1 MPLGAR
7 SPASPPCSAASGWP
21 FARSA
26 ALSAGPTPLRPG
38 AAAARERMAE
48 ADRRPAGPSGE
59 PAEQAAAAGAPEP
72 ETPPP
77 PALRWLPGDLSPRG
91 RSQSDLSSSSSRG
104 RPLRV
109 HISGSVD
116 GLDKASLANS
126 DGPTAGSQTPPFK
139 RKGKLSTI
147 GKIFKPWKWRKKKTS
162 DKFRETSAVLERKIS
177 TRQSREE
184 LIRRGV
190 LKELPDQDGD
200 VTVNFENSNG
210 HMIPIGEESTREENV
225 VKPEEGNGSVSE
237 KTPPL
242 EEKAEDKKEITENHP
257 ETPAAPA
264 PPPPAPA
271 KPKPK
276 PKPKKTPV
284 PPKGAAAGASHK
296 GDDVPPIKKNTKA
309 PGKQAPVP
317 PPKPTS
323 RNATREAAGSSHSK
337 KTSGP
342 KASTSPSTSSTSS
355 RPKASKEIVSSKTG
369 TVGTTKGKKKTGKQ
383 PASRPSSD
391 TATPG
396 TSDLKGDP
404 SETRAESL
412 TPEQTVPGT
421 EEQTT
426 GKSKSMVPP
435 PPVAPPPSPPAPS
448 LPPEDQCVTP
458 SDTPVVLVSNGADL
472 PASAIDPS
480 QLPWTEEPANK
491 AILHSGTGLSVNKEN
506 AKCFTTKDELGKA
519 APQLLIPGLMEQ
531 PSESFSAL
539 EDEGQREY
547 QANDSDSDGPI
558 LYTDDDEE
566 EDEDE
571 DGSGESALASKIR
584 RRDTLAIKL
593 GNRPS
598 KKELEDKNILQRT
611 SEEER
616 QEIRQQIGTKLVRR
630 LSQRPTT
637 EELEQRNILKQKNEE
652 EEQEAKMEL
661 KRRLSRKLS
670 LRPTVAELQARRI
683 LRFNEYV
690 EVTDS
695 PDYDRRADKPWARL
709 TPADKAAIR
718 KELNEF
724 KSTEM
729 EVHEESRQF
738 TRFHR
743 P

>member
-1 MPLGAR
+1 MGQT
-7 SPASPPCSAASGWP
+7 SVS
-21 FARSA
+21 
-26 ALSAGPTPLRPG
+26 T
-38 AAAARERMAE
+38 
-48 ADRRPAGPSGE
+48 
-59 PAEQAAAAGAPEP
+59 
-72 ETPPP
+72 
-77 PALRWLPGDLSPRG
+77 LSPQP
-91 RSQSDLSSSSSRG
+91 S
-104 RPLRV
+104 
-109 HISGSVD
+109 SVD
-116 GLDKASLANS
+116 GLDKASVANS

-210 HMIPIGEESTREENV
+210 HMIPVGEESTREENV
-225 VKPEEGNGSVSE
+225 VRSEEGNGSVAE
-237 KTPPL
+237 KAPPL
-242 EEKAEDKKEITENHP
+242 EEKAEDKKEITENHS
-257 ETPAAPA
+257 ETPATPA
-264 PPPPAPA
+264 PPPAALP

-284 PPKGAAAGASHK
+284 PPKGAAAGASPK
-296 GDDVPPIKKNTKA
+296 GDEVPPIKKNTKA
-309 PGKQAPVP
+309 PGKQVPVP
-317 PPKPTS
+317 PPKPAS
-323 RNATREAAGSSHSK
+323 RNATREAAGSSHSR
-337 KTSGP
+337 KTTGS
-342 KASTSPSTSSTSS
+342 KASASPSTSSTSS
-355 RPKASKEIVSSKTG
+355 RLKASKETVSSKMG
-369 TVGTTKGKKKTGKQ
+369 TVGITKGKKKTGKQ
-383 PASRPSSD
+383 PLSRLSSE
-391 TATPG
+391 ATTSG
-396 TSDLKGDP
+396 TSDLKGES
-404 SETRAESL
+404 SETRVESL
-412 TPEQTVPGT
+412 TPKQTVPGA

-426 GKSKSMVPP
+426 GKPKSAVPPAPVTPP
-435 PPVAPPPSPPAPS
+435 PPTPAPS
-448 LPPEDQCVTP
+448 LPLEERSTVG
-458 SDTPVVLVSNGADL
+458 SETPVVLISSGADL
-472 PASAIDPS
+472 PALDPG
-480 QLPWTEEPANK
+480 QLLCTEEATDRTTF
-491 AILHSGTGLSVNKEN
+491 HSGTGTSVSREN

-519 APQLLIPGLMEQ
+519 APQLLTPGLMGES
-531 PSESFSAL
+531 SESFSAS

-558 LYTDDDEE
+558 LYTDDDDDE

>member
-1 MPLGAR
+1 
-7 SPASPPCSAASGWP
+7 
-21 FARSA
+21 
-26 ALSAGPTPLRPG
+26 
-38 AAAARERMAE
+38 MAE
-48 ADRRPAGPSGE
+48 AGRRAAEPPGEPAGP
-59 PAEQAAAAGAPEP
+59 AAAEAPEP
-72 ETPPP
+72 AA
-77 PALRWLPGDLSPRG
+77 PALRRLPGDPSPRG
-91 RSQSDLSSSSSRG
+91 RSQSDLSSCSSRG

-109 HISGSVD
+109 HITGSVD
-116 GLDKASLANS
+116 GLDKASIANS

-190 LKELPDQDGD
+190 LKELPDQ
-200 VTVNFENSNG
+200 
-210 HMIPIGEESTREENV
+210 
-225 VKPEEGNGSVSE
+225 
-237 KTPPL
+237 
-242 EEKAEDKKEITENHP
+242 
-257 ETPAAPA
+257 
-264 PPPPAPA
+264 
-271 KPKPK
+271 
-276 PKPKKTPV
+276 
-284 PPKGAAAGASHK
+284 
-296 GDDVPPIKKNTKA
+296 
-309 PGKQAPVP
+309 
-317 PPKPTS
+317 
-323 RNATREAAGSSHSK
+323 AGSSHSK
-337 KTSGP
+337 KTTGS
-342 KASTSPSTSSTSS
+342 KASASPSTSSTSS
-355 RPKASKEIVSSKTG
+355 RPKASKQTVSSKTG
-369 TVGTTKGKKKTGKQ
+369 TVGIAKGKEKTGKQ
-383 PASRPSSD
+383 PTSRPSSD
-391 TATPG
+391 TATSG
-396 TSDLKGDP
+396 TSDLKGEP
-404 SETRAESL
+404 SETSAEGL
-412 TPEQTVPGT
+412 NPEQTVPGT
-421 EEQTT
+421 EEETT
-426 GKSKSMVPP
+426 GKSKPTVPP
-435 PPVAPPPSPPAPS
+435 PPGAPPPPPPAPP
-448 LPPEDQCVTP
+448 LPLEEQCIMA

-472 PASAIDPS
+472 SVPALDPS
-480 QLPWTEEPANK
+480 QLLWTEEPTDRTAV
-491 AILHSGTGLSVNKEN
+491 HSATGLSVTREN

-519 APQLLIPGLMEQ
+519 APQLLTPGLMGES
-531 PSESFSAL
+531 SESFSAP
-539 EDEGQREY
+539 EDEGRREY

-558 LYTDDDEE
+558 LYTDDDDDE
-566 EDEDE
+566 EDE

>member
-1 MPLGAR
+1 
-7 SPASPPCSAASGWP
+7 
-21 FARSA
+21 
-26 ALSAGPTPLRPG
+26 
-38 AAAARERMAE
+38 MAE
-48 ADRRPAGPSGE
+48 AGRRPSELPGEPAGPE
-59 PAEQAAAAGAPEP
+59 AAGARESEAPA
-72 ETPPP
+72 PP
-77 PALRWLPGDLSPRG
+77 PALRGLPGDPSPRG
-91 RSQSDLSSSSSRG
+91 RSQSDLSSCSSRG

-116 GLDKASLANS
+116 GLDKASIANS

-190 LKELPDQDGD
+190 LKELPDQ
-200 VTVNFENSNG
+200 
-210 HMIPIGEESTREENV
+210 
-225 VKPEEGNGSVSE
+225 
-237 KTPPL
+237 
-242 EEKAEDKKEITENHP
+242 
-257 ETPAAPA
+257 
-264 PPPPAPA
+264 
-271 KPKPK
+271 
-276 PKPKKTPV
+276 
-284 PPKGAAAGASHK
+284 
-296 GDDVPPIKKNTKA
+296 
-309 PGKQAPVP
+309 
-317 PPKPTS
+317 
-323 RNATREAAGSSHSK
+323 AGSSHSK
-337 KTSGP
+337 KPTGS
-342 KASTSPSTSSTSS
+342 KASASPSTSSTSS
-355 RPKASKEIVSSKTG
+355 RPKASKETVSSKTG
-369 TVGTTKGKKKTGKQ
+369 TVGTTKGKKKPGKQ
-383 PASRPSSD
+383 PSRPSSEA
-391 TATPG
+391 TASSV
-396 TSDLKGDP
+396 SDLKGEP
-404 SETRAESL
+404 PGTSVQSL
-412 TPEQTVPGT
+412 KPEQTVPRA
-421 EEQTT
+421 EEQNA
-426 GKSKSMVPP
+426 GKSKSAVPLLP
-435 PPVAPPPSPPAPS
+435 GAPPTAP
-448 LPPEDQCVTP
+448 LPPEEQYIVA
-458 SDTPVVLVSNGADL
+458 SDIPIVLVSNGADL
-472 PASAIDPS
+472 PVPALDPG
-480 QLPWTEEPANK
+480 QPLWTEEPTSRTTV
-491 AILHSGTGLSVNKEN
+491 HSSTGLSVSRES
-506 AKCFTTKDELGKA
+506 AQCFTTKDEPGKA
-519 APQLLIPGLMEQ
+519 VPQQLSPGLMGE
-531 PSESFSAL
+531 PSGSISTP
-539 EDEGQREY
+539 EDTSPREY
-547 QANDSDSDGPI
+547 QANDSDSDGPV
-558 LYTDDDEE
+558 LYTDDDDDE
-566 EDEDE
+566 EDDDE
-571 DGSGESALASKIR
+571 DGNGESALASKIR

-630 LSQRPTT
+630 LSQRPTS

>member
-1 MPLGAR
+1 
-7 SPASPPCSAASGWP
+7 
-21 FARSA
+21 
-26 ALSAGPTPLRPG
+26 
-38 AAAARERMAE
+38 MAE
-48 ADRRPAGPSGE
+48 AGWRPAGFPVN
-59 PAEQAAAAGAPEP
+59 PAGQAVAVPVPQSEAPA
-72 ETPPP
+72 PP
-77 PALRWLPGDLSPRG
+77 PAPAPHWLPGDPSPRG

-116 GLDKASLANS
+116 GLDKASIANS

-225 VKPEEGNGSVSE
+225 VKSEEGNGSVSE

-242 EEKAEDKKEITENHP
+242 EEKAEDKK
-257 ETPAAPA
+257 
-264 PPPPAPA
+264 
-271 KPKPK
+271 
-276 PKPKKTPV
+276 
-284 PPKGAAAGASHK
+284 
-296 GDDVPPIKKNTKA
+296 
-309 PGKQAPVP
+309 
-317 PPKPTS
+317 
-323 RNATREAAGSSHSK
+323 AGSSHSK
-337 KTSGP
+337 KTTGS

-355 RPKASKEIVSSKTG
+355 RPKASKETVASKTG

-383 PASRPSSD
+383 PTTSRLSSD
-391 TATPG
+391 TT
-396 TSDLKGDP
+396 TSGIADLKGEP
-404 SETRAESL
+404 SETGVESL
-412 TPEQTVPGT
+412 KLEQTVPGA
-421 EEQTT
+421 EEQNT
-426 GKSKSMVPP
+426 GKSKSVVPP
-435 PPVAPPPSPPAPS
+435 PPVAPAPSPPAS
-448 LPPEDQCVTP
+448 TLPLEDQCITA
-458 SDTPVVLVSNGADL
+458 SDTPVVLVSVGADL
-472 PASAIDPS
+472 PVSALDPS
-480 QLPWTEEPANK
+480 QLLWAEEPKNRTT
-491 AILHSGTGLSVNKEN
+491 LYSGTGLSVNREN
-506 AKCFTTKDELGKA
+506 AKCFTTKEELGKTV
-519 APQLLIPGLMEQ
+519 PQLLTPGLMGES
-531 PSESFSAL
+531 SESFSPS
-539 EDEGQREY
+539 EDEGHREY
-547 QANDSDSDGPI
+547 QASDSDSDGPV
-558 LYTDDDEE
+558 LYTDDED

-738 TRFHR
+738 TR
-743 P
+743 

>member
-1 MPLGAR
+1 
-7 SPASPPCSAASGWP
+7 
-21 FARSA
+21 
-26 ALSAGPTPLRPG
+26 
-38 AAAARERMAE
+38 MAE
-48 ADRRPAGPSGE
+48 ADRSPGMSPDQPACQE
-59 PAEQAAAAGAPEP
+59 AVAAEALDPEP
-72 ETPPP
+72 EVPGPPV
-77 PALRWLPGDLSPRG
+77 PALRWLPGDPSPRG
-91 RSQSDLSSSSSRG
+91 RSQSDLSSASSRG

-116 GLDKASLANS
+116 GLDKASIANS
-126 DGPTAGSQTPPFK
+126 DGPPAGSQTPPFK

-184 LIRRGV
+184 LIRRGL
-190 LKELPDQDGD
+190 LKDLPDQDGD

-210 HMIPIGEESTREENV
+210 HMIHIGEEATQEENV
-225 VKPEEGNGSVSE
+225 GKPEEGSDSVCE
-237 KTPPL
+237 KTPPREEQA
-242 EEKAEDKKEITENHP
+242 EEKT
-257 ETPAAPA
+257 
-264 PPPPAPA
+264 
-271 KPKPK
+271 
-276 PKPKKTPV
+276 
-284 PPKGAAAGASHK
+284 
-296 GDDVPPIKKNTKA
+296 
-309 PGKQAPVP
+309 
-317 PPKPTS
+317 
-323 RNATREAAGSSHSK
+323 AGSSHPK
-337 KTSGP
+337 KATSS
-342 KASTSPSTSSTSS
+342 KASASPSTSSTSS
-355 RPKASKEIVSSKTG
+355 RPRVPKESLAGKAG
-369 TVGTTKGKKKTGKQ
+369 LVGTTRGKKKISKQ
-383 PASRPSSD
+383 PVASRLSPN
-391 TATPG
+391 TT
-396 TSDLKGDP
+396 TSDSPSLKGELSD
-404 SETRAESL
+404 AGVESL
-412 TPEQTVPGT
+412 TPEETVAGA
-421 EEQTT
+421 EEQAT
-426 GKSKSMVPP
+426 GKSKATIALPP
-435 PPVAPPPSPPAPS
+435 GTAPPSPPALL
-448 LPPEDQCVTP
+448 LPPEDQCTVAL
-458 SDTPVVLVSNGADL
+458 DTPMVLVSDGPTL
-472 PASAIDPS
+472 PISALDTN
-480 QLPWTEEPANK
+480 QLLWTEEPSNRTAPY
-491 AILHSGTGLSVNKEN
+491 SSTGLGGSREQS
-506 AKCFTTKDELGKA
+506 KCFTTKDELGKA
-519 APQLLIPGLMEQ
+519 GPQLLTPGQMGDS
-531 PSESFSAL
+531 SESFSAP
-539 EDEGQREY
+539 EDEAPREY

-558 LYTDDDEE
+558 LYTDDDD
-566 EDEDE
+566 DEDDDDDD

-616 QEIRQQIGTKLVRR
+616 QELRQQIGTKLVRR

-637 EELEQRNILKQKNEE
+637 EELEQRNILKQKNDE

-661 KRRLSRKLS
+661 RRRLSRKLS

>member
-1 MPLGAR
+1 
-7 SPASPPCSAASGWP
+7 
-21 FARSA
+21 
-26 ALSAGPTPLRPG
+26 
-38 AAAARERMAE
+38 MAE
-48 ADRRPAGPSGE
+48 AGRSSAEPPGE
-59 PAEQAAAAGAPEP
+59 PAGQAAAEVPEP
-72 ETPPP
+72 ETPAGPP
-77 PALRWLPGDLSPRG
+77 APALRRLPGDPSPRG
-91 RSQSDLSSSSSRG
+91 RSQSDLSSCSSRG

-116 GLDKASLANS
+116 GLDKASVANS

-210 HMIPIGEESTREENV
+210 HMIPVGEESTREENV
-225 VKPEEGNGSVSE
+225 VRSEEGNGSVAE
-237 KTPPL
+237 KAPPL
-242 EEKAEDKKEITENHP
+242 EEKAEDKK
-257 ETPAAPA
+257 
-264 PPPPAPA
+264 
-271 KPKPK
+271 
-276 PKPKKTPV
+276 
-284 PPKGAAAGASHK
+284 
-296 GDDVPPIKKNTKA
+296 
-309 PGKQAPVP
+309 
-317 PPKPTS
+317 
-323 RNATREAAGSSHSK
+323 AGSSHSR
-337 KTSGP
+337 KTTGS
-342 KASTSPSTSSTSS
+342 KASASPSTSSTSS
-355 RPKASKEIVSSKTG
+355 RLKASKETVSSKMG
-369 TVGTTKGKKKTGKQ
+369 TVGITKGKKKTGKQ
-383 PASRPSSD
+383 PLSRLSSE
-391 TATPG
+391 ATTSG
-396 TSDLKGDP
+396 TSDLKGES
-404 SETRAESL
+404 SETRVESL
-412 TPEQTVPGT
+412 TPKQTVPGA

-426 GKSKSMVPP
+426 GKPKSAVPPAPVTPP
-435 PPVAPPPSPPAPS
+435 PPTPAPS
-448 LPPEDQCVTP
+448 LPLEERSTVG
-458 SDTPVVLVSNGADL
+458 SETPVVLISSGADL
-472 PASAIDPS
+472 PALDPG
-480 QLPWTEEPANK
+480 QLLCTEEATDRTTF
-491 AILHSGTGLSVNKEN
+491 HSGTGTSVSREN

-519 APQLLIPGLMEQ
+519 APQLLTPGLMGES
-531 PSESFSAL
+531 SESFSAS

-558 LYTDDDEE
+558 LYTDDDDDE

-738 TRFHR
+738 TR
-743 P
+743 

>member
-1 MPLGAR
+1 
-7 SPASPPCSAASGWP
+7 
-21 FARSA
+21 
-26 ALSAGPTPLRPG
+26 
-38 AAAARERMAE
+38 MAE
-48 ADRRPAGPSGE
+48 AGWRPAGFPVN
-59 PAEQAAAAGAPEP
+59 PAGQGVAVPVPQSEAPA
-72 ETPPP
+72 PP
-77 PALRWLPGDLSPRG
+77 PAPAPHWLPGDPSPRG

-116 GLDKASLANS
+116 GLDKASIANS

-190 LKELPDQDGD
+190 LKELPDQ
-200 VTVNFENSNG
+200 
-210 HMIPIGEESTREENV
+210 
-225 VKPEEGNGSVSE
+225 
-237 KTPPL
+237 
-242 EEKAEDKKEITENHP
+242 
-257 ETPAAPA
+257 
-264 PPPPAPA
+264 
-271 KPKPK
+271 
-276 PKPKKTPV
+276 
-284 PPKGAAAGASHK
+284 
-296 GDDVPPIKKNTKA
+296 
-309 PGKQAPVP
+309 
-317 PPKPTS
+317 
-323 RNATREAAGSSHSK
+323 AGSSHSK
-337 KTSGP
+337 KTTGS

-355 RPKASKEIVSSKTG
+355 RPKASKETVASKTG

-383 PASRPSSD
+383 PTTSRLSSD
-391 TATPG
+391 TT
-396 TSDLKGDP
+396 TSGIADLKGEP
-404 SETRAESL
+404 SETGVESL
-412 TPEQTVPGT
+412 KLEQTVPGA
-421 EEQTT
+421 EEQNT
-426 GKSKSMVPP
+426 GKSKSVVPP
-435 PPVAPPPSPPAPS
+435 PPVAPAPSPLAPT
-448 LPPEDQCVTP
+448 LPLEDQCITA
-458 SDTPVVLVSNGADL
+458 SDTPVVLVSVGADL
-472 PASAIDPS
+472 PVSALDPS
-480 QLPWTEEPANK
+480 QLLWAEEPKNRTT
-491 AILHSGTGLSVNKEN
+491 LYSGTGLSVNREN
-506 AKCFTTKDELGKA
+506 AKCFTTKEELGKTV
-519 APQLLIPGLMEQ
+519 PQLLTPGLMGES
-531 PSESFSAL
+531 SESFSPS
-539 EDEGQREY
+539 EDEGHREY
-547 QANDSDSDGPI
+547 QASDSDSDGPV
-558 LYTDDDEE
+558 LYTDDED

>member
-1 MPLGAR
+1 
-7 SPASPPCSAASGWP
+7 
-21 FARSA
+21 
-26 ALSAGPTPLRPG
+26 
-38 AAAARERMAE
+38 MAE
-48 ADRRPAGPSGE
+48 AGKRSAEPPGGPAG
-59 PAEQAAAAGAPEP
+59 QAAAEAPEP
-72 ETPPP
+72 QKLAPP
-77 PALRWLPGDLSPRG
+77 PATAPRKLPGDPSPRG
-91 RSQSDLSSSSSRG
+91 RSQSDLSSCSSRG

-116 GLDKASLANS
+116 GLDKASVANS

-225 VKPEEGNGSVSE
+225 VKSEEGNGSVAE
-237 KTPPL
+237 KSPPL
-242 EEKAEDKKEITENHP
+242 EEKAEDKK
-257 ETPAAPA
+257 
-264 PPPPAPA
+264 
-271 KPKPK
+271 
-276 PKPKKTPV
+276 
-284 PPKGAAAGASHK
+284 
-296 GDDVPPIKKNTKA
+296 
-309 PGKQAPVP
+309 
-317 PPKPTS
+317 
-323 RNATREAAGSSHSK
+323 AGSSHSK
-337 KTSGP
+337 KTTGS
-342 KASTSPSTSSTSS
+342 KASASPSTSSTSS
-355 RPKASKEIVSSKTG
+355 RPKASKETLSSKTG
-369 TVGTTKGKKKTGKQ
+369 TVGITKGKKKTGKQ
-383 PASRPSSD
+383 PTSRPSLD
-391 TATPG
+391 ATTSG
-396 TSDLKGDP
+396 TSDLKGEP
-404 SETRAESL
+404 SETRVESL
-412 TPEQTVPGT
+412 KPEQTVPGT
-421 EEQTT
+421 DEQTT
-426 GKSKSMVPP
+426 GKSKSAVPQ
-435 PPVAPPPSPPAPS
+435 PPVAPPPSPPAPP
-448 LPPEDQCVTP
+448 LPHEEQCAFA

-472 PASAIDPS
+472 PVPALDPS
-480 QLPWTEEPANK
+480 QLLWTEEPTNRTTV
-491 AILHSGTGLSVNKEN
+491 LSGTGLSVSREN
-506 AKCFTTKDELGKA
+506 AECFTTKDEPGKVV
-519 APQLLIPGLMEQ
+519 PQLPTSGLTGES
-531 PSESFSAL
+531 SESFSAP
-539 EDEGQREY
+539 EDEGQRED
-547 QANDSDSDGPI
+547 QANDSDSDGPV
-558 LYTDDDEE
+558 LYTDDDDDEE
-566 EDEDE
+566 EEE
-571 DGSGESALASKIR
+571 GSGESALASKIR

>member
-1 MPLGAR
+1 MGQT
-7 SPASPPCSAASGWP
+7 SVS
-21 FARSA
+21 
-26 ALSAGPTPLRPG
+26 T
-38 AAAARERMAE
+38 
-48 ADRRPAGPSGE
+48 
-59 PAEQAAAAGAPEP
+59 
-72 ETPPP
+72 
-77 PALRWLPGDLSPRG
+77 LSPQP
-91 RSQSDLSSSSSRG
+91 S
-104 RPLRV
+104 
-109 HISGSVD
+109 SVD
-116 GLDKASLANS
+116 GLDKASIANS

-225 VKPEEGNGSVSE
+225 VKSEEGNGSVAE
-237 KTPPL
+237 KAPPL
-242 EEKAEDKKEITENHP
+242 EEKAEDKK
-257 ETPAAPA
+257 
-264 PPPPAPA
+264 
-271 KPKPK
+271 
-276 PKPKKTPV
+276 
-284 PPKGAAAGASHK
+284 
-296 GDDVPPIKKNTKA
+296 
-309 PGKQAPVP
+309 
-317 PPKPTS
+317 
-323 RNATREAAGSSHSK
+323 AGSSHSR
-337 KTSGP
+337 KTTGS
-342 KASTSPSTSSTSS
+342 KATASPSTSSTSS
-355 RPKASKEIVSSKTG
+355 RPKASKETVSSKTG
-369 TVGTTKGKKKTGKQ
+369 MVEITKGKKKTGKQ
-383 PASRPSSD
+383 PTSQPSSD
-391 TATPG
+391 AATSG
-396 TSDLKGDP
+396 ISDLKGEP
-404 SETRAESL
+404 SETRVASL
-412 TPEQTVPGT
+412 KPEQTAPGT

-426 GKSKSMVPP
+426 GRPTSADPLPSVAPAPP
-435 PPVAPPPSPPAPS
+435 PPTPPPAPEEQS
-448 LPPEDQCVTP
+448 IVA
-458 SDTPVVLVSNGADL
+458 SDTPAVLVSNGADL
-472 PASAIDPS
+472 PVPALDPS
-480 QLPWTEEPANK
+480 QLLWTEEATNSTTV
-491 AILHSGTGLSVNKEN
+491 HSGAGLSISREN
-506 AKCFTTKDELGKA
+506 ATCFTTKDDLGKA
-519 APQLLIPGLMEQ
+519 APQLLTPGLMGES
-531 PSESFSAL
+531 SESFRAS
-539 EDEGQREY
+539 EDEVQREY

-558 LYTDDDEE
+558 LYTDDEE
-566 EDEDE
+566 EEE

-616 QEIRQQIGTKLVRR
+616 QEIRQQIGTELVRR

-738 TRFHR
+738 TRSLRKAATDPKTRNSLCRATIHHGVTASAVVPVGGGPCWGACPMIKEVVMYLHNLIANPF
-743 P
+743 PEVYGGLLAP

>member
-1 MPLGAR
+1 MDNA
-7 SPASPPCSAASGWP
+7 
-21 FARSA
+21 
-26 ALSAGPTPLRPG
+26 
-38 AAAARERMAE
+38 
-48 ADRRPAGPSGE
+48 
-59 PAEQAAAAGAPEP
+59 
-72 ETPPP
+72 
-77 PALRWLPGDLSPRG
+77 
-91 RSQSDLSSSSSRG
+91 
-104 RPLRV
+104 
-109 HISGSVD
+109 VD
-116 GLDKASLANS
+116 GLDKASIANS

-210 HMIPIGEESTREENV
+210 HMIPIGEESTREENI
-225 VKPEEGNGSVSE
+225 VKSEEGNGSVSE

-242 EEKAEDKKEITENHP
+242 EEKAEDKK
-257 ETPAAPA
+257 
-264 PPPPAPA
+264 
-271 KPKPK
+271 
-276 PKPKKTPV
+276 
-284 PPKGAAAGASHK
+284 
-296 GDDVPPIKKNTKA
+296 
-309 PGKQAPVP
+309 
-317 PPKPTS
+317 
-323 RNATREAAGSSHSK
+323 AGSSHSK
-337 KTSGP
+337 KPSGS
-342 KASTSPSTSSTSS
+342 KASASPSTSSTSS
-355 RPKASKEIVSSKTG
+355 RPRASKETVSSKTG

-383 PASRPSSD
+383 PTTSRLSSD
-391 TATPG
+391 TTACG
-396 TSDLKGDP
+396 ASDLTGEP
-404 SETRAESL
+404 SESGVEGLA
-412 TPEQTVPGT
+412 PEQTVSGA

-426 GKSKSMVPP
+426 GKSKSVVPP
-435 PPVAPPPSPPAPS
+435 PPVAPPPSPPASP
-448 LPPEDQCVTP
+448 LPLEDQCIVAP
-458 SDTPVVLVSNGADL
+458 DTPLVLVSVGADL
-472 PASAIDPS
+472 PVSALDPS
-480 QLPWTEEPANK
+480 QLLWAEEPMNRTT
-491 AILHSGTGLSVNKEN
+491 LHSGTGLSDSRES
-506 AKCFTTKDELGKA
+506 AKCFTTKDEL
-519 APQLLIPGLMEQ
+519 APQLLTPGLMGES
-531 PSESFSAL
+531 SESFSAM

-547 QANDSDSDGPI
+547 PASDSDSDGPI
-558 LYTDDDEE
+558 LYTDEDED